1 MDATPQH
8 AFNPT
13 TYSAVKLDGVDSLG
27 KLRDDLIEFY
37 RPANSQ
43 ELFAINRIAL
53 AQQTLLLVAR
63 IENGLFDVFLNE
75 GCRSRSVPELAPHL
89 VGGDQKIVAEH
100 TRNALLTVGMCSVNA
115 RSKEVALFLRFQA
128 QAERM
133 YRRAVEEFERL
144 RKLRPKAGAP
154 APTLEP
160 PSVSVDDA
168 ASAMPRNRRP
178 APSASPA
185 ASASRAAPKSTSPP
199 SRPAKIKD
207 FTPHARSIHTGA
219 GVPFPGAHRGR
230 AHRRGTGGRARRGA
244 RPQRRA
250 RAGQQGDGQA
260 ARRKSARAS
269 ASCSTAPSRA
279 RSGARSR
286 ASRQFAEAALR
297 ARLDAEWLDL
307 TLPAP
312 GPRRGHLHPI
322 TRIQRE
328 LEELFI
334 SLGFAVLDGP
344 EVETEYHNF
353 DALNIPAD
361 HPARDMQDTFWLE
374 DGNLLRT
381 HTSPVQVRGMERL
394 GPPLRMIAP
403 GRVFRN
409 ESVDASHEHTFYQL
423 EGMMIDRDVSVAH
436 LLYFMKTLLTA
447 IFHRDVTVRLRPG
460 YFPFVEP
467 GFELDIQ
474 CLICGGPG
482 CPVCKQSGWV
492 ELLPCGLV
500 NPNVLRM
507 SGIDPEEWNGF
518 AFGLGLTR
526 LVMMRYGIDDIRQL
540 QGGDLRFL
548 EQF

>member
-1 MDATPQH
+1 MLEQSIQELEARSLERIASAASEEELEAVRVDALGRKGPLAQ
-8 AFNPT
+8 AG
-13 TYSAVKLDGVDSLG
+13 KEMG
-27 KLRDDLIEFY
+27 KLPAAERASFGKLLNSARQNIE
-37 RPANSQ
+37 Q
-43 ELFAINRIAL
+43 AL
-53 AQQTLLLVAR
+53 AAR
-63 IENGLFDVFLNE
+63 KQI
-75 GCRSRSVPELAPHL
+75 LAE
-89 VGGDQKIVAEH
+89 D
-100 TRNALLTVGMCSVNA
+100 
-115 RSKEVALFLRFQA
+115 
-128 QAERM
+128 
-133 YRRAVEEFERL
+133 
-144 RKLRPKAGAP
+144 
-154 APTLEP
+154 
-160 PSVSVDDA
+160 
-168 ASAMPRNRRP
+168 
-178 APSASPA
+178 
-185 ASASRAAPKSTSPP
+185 
-199 SRPAKIKD
+199 
-207 FTPHARSIHTGA
+207 
-219 GVPFPGAHRGR
+219 
-230 AHRRGTGGRARRGA
+230 
-244 RPQRRA
+244 
-250 RAGQQGDGQA
+250 
-260 ARRKSARAS
+260 
-269 ASCSTAPSRA
+269 
-279 RSGARSR
+279 
-286 ASRQFAEAALR
+286 ALR
-297 ARLDAEWLDL
+297 TRLDAEWLDV

-312 GPRRGHLHPI
+312 GSRRGHLHPI

-328 LEELFI
+328 LEELFS

-344 EVETEYHNF
+344 EVEDEYHNF
-353 DALNIPAD
+353 DALNIPRD

-374 DGNLLRT
+374 GGNLLRT

-507 SGIDPEEWNGF
+507 SGIDPEVWGGF

-526 LVMMRYGIDDIRQL
+526 LAMMRYGIDDIRHL